1 MGNGNGGVN
10 NNTNNVVV
18 VNTKFTKTEKLMKE
32 FKKSIEILD
41 SQNFESFNEFKNSEL
56 LLKIYNIQLDINEEL
71 IKIRNLN
78 LRFKNLDEY
87 TNNTITIKKLND
99 KIKNITHEYFN
110 IVKKKTKNFI

>member
-10 NNTNNVVV
+10 NNTNKVVV
-18 VNTKFTKTEKLMKE
+18 ANTKFSKAEKLMKE
-32 FKKSIEILD
+32 FKSNTDILD
-41 SQNFESFNEFKNSEL
+41 STYFETFNEFKNSEI

-110 IVKKKTKNFI
+110 IVKNKTKNFI